1 MHYLKL
7 IRFPNLILLA
17 FMQVVFRLGFLEK
30 QNITLALT
38 HFQFLLLVLA
48 SILLAAGGFV
58 INDIFDQDIDAIN
71 KPNKVVVGKYI
82 SEEKAYYLYSFCTIC
97 GVALGMYVSNVIQK
111 PAFLSLFMF
120 IAVLLYFYASTL
132 KSAPLLGNIVIS
144 GLVAFSVLI
153 LALFDLYPMLNYN
166 DIRNSTI
173 VFSILKD
180 YAFFAFAVNLIRE
193 IVKDC
198 EDIIG
203 DKLQNCKTLAVVIG
217 LSKTNKIIAFFLVI
231 FAAYLIYY
239 CFNFLMYGSLIY
251 VTFYLFIT
259 VIAPMLY
266 CTIQIWNAKESK
278 EYHKISV
285 ILKMILFFGI
295 LSIVL
300 ITNLIP
306 NI

>member
-1 MHYLKL
+1 
-7 IRFPNLILLA
+7 
-17 FMQVVFRLGFLEK
+17 MQVVFRLGFLEK

-231 FAAYLIYY
+231 FAAYLIYH

-259 VIAPMLY
+259 VIAPMQY

>member
-231 FAAYLIYY
+231 FAAYLIYH

-259 VIAPMLY
+259 VIAPMQY

>member
-1 MHYLKL
+1 
-7 IRFPNLILLA
+7 
-17 FMQVVFRLGFLEK
+17 MQVVFRLGFLEK

-231 FAAYLIYY
+231 FAAYLIYH